1 MTEKFY
7 AFLDTAK
14 QTAKEARHAASSVG
28 YLAKKEA
35 GKAASA
41 AQLNVQILT
50 KQREIQTAYQELG
63 KLMYDKHIGADTE
76 PDGLMDKL
84 EALDA
89 LHLEVAELEKKAGK
103 VSVVKTCPT
112 CGAEQRQ
119 GDAYCREC
127 GEPLKKDAE

>member
-1 MTEKFY
+1 MNEKFY

-14 QTAKEARHAASSVG
+14 KTAKEVRHAASSVG
-28 YLAKKEA
+28 YLARKEA
-35 GKAASA
+35 GKVASN

-63 KLMYDKHIGADTE
+63 KLIYDQHTGNDTE
-76 PDGLMDKL
+76 SGALMEKL

-89 LHLEVAELEKKAGK
+89 LHLEVAELEKQVGR

-112 CGAEQRQ
+112 CGAERKD
-119 GDAYCREC
+119 GDAYCRVC
-127 GEPLKKDAE
+127 GGKLKTE